1 MWHPSM
7 FLILLIDYAVS
18 LLIRSTHNVVH
29 RIPGTISLDLKTPS
43 TILSKACIFIN
54 VTKCSCTT
62 SFKDLQSF
70 NMDLPQQ
77 CLLSNAS
84 FWFTVQIFNLTN
96 PGIPSVSSKPIFI
109 PSLRGSLINTNTP
122 ITLVLCLT
130 VSDLLRADVLMMSL
144 LVQHQSLS
152 NSPSIVHEMLVI
164 VPDNEALE
172 ISKHFT
178 NENIVTRLRFQTII
192 VPESAL
198 FDNGGNSLFI
208 RSKYALQ
215 MALKLLA
222 SKLIH
227 TPYFITLDADVV
239 LLRPLKIEL
248 ILNQNGQGYYQPE
261 ARSIHLDWWLNS
273 SMLLGLQDQFDPNG
287 LGFGVTPAVM
297 STYGGL
303 EVIEAL
309 NQRFLDFPFD
319 AKSVFVTKLLSLYG
333 VAPQLRWTEYT
344 IYRLVLDRLNLFDL
358 LHTPELNES
367 KLHCNDVW
375 NSNQLP
381 WDYNAAIQSRCVF
394 SVIQSTAVSGAAAI
408 MQLRNQFMQARVE
421 L

>member
-1 MWHPSM
+1 M
-7 FLILLIDYAVS
+7 
-18 LLIRSTHNVVH
+18 
-29 RIPGTISLDLKTPS
+29 
-43 TILSKACIFIN
+43 
-54 VTKCSCTT
+54 
-62 SFKDLQSF
+62 
-70 NMDLPQQ
+70 
-77 CLLSNAS
+77 
-84 FWFTVQIFNLTN
+84 
-96 PGIPSVSSKPIFI
+96 
-109 PSLRGSLINTNTP
+109 
-122 ITLVLCLT
+122 
-130 VSDLLRADVLMMSL
+130 
-144 LVQHQSLS
+144 
-152 NSPSIVHEMLVI
+152 
-164 VPDNEALE
+164 
-172 ISKHFT
+172 
-178 NENIVTRLRFQTII
+178 
-192 VPESAL
+192 
-198 FDNGGNSLFI
+198 
-208 RSKYALQ
+208 
-215 MALKLLA
+215 
-222 SKLIH
+222 
-227 TPYFITLDADVV
+227 DADVV

-261 ARSIHLDWWLNS
+261 ARSIHLDWWKNS

-319 AKSVFVTKLLSLYG
+319 TKSVFVTKLLSLYG

-375 NSNQLP
+375 DSNQLP
-381 WDYNAAIQSRCVF
+381 WDYNAALQSRCVF

-421 L
+421 S

>member
-1 MWHPSM
+1 MWHPSILPI
-7 FLILLIDYAVS
+7 FLILLIEDTVS
-18 LLIRSTHNVVH
+18 YNIMQPLLIRSTHNVVH
-29 RIPGTISLDLKTPS
+29 RIPGAISLDLKTPS
-43 TILSKACIFIN
+43 TIISKACIFIN

-77 CLLSNAS
+77 CFSNAS

-109 PSLRGSLINTNTP
+109 PSLGGSLINTDTP

-130 VSDLLRADVLMMSL
+130 ASDLLRADVLMMSL

-198 FDNGGNSLFI
+198 FDNGSIFI
-208 RSKYALQ
+208 RSTYALS

-227 TPYFITLDADVV
+227 TPCRFSLPLTLTQ
-239 LLRPLKIEL
+239 LL
-248 ILNQNGQGYYQPE
+248 LN
-261 ARSIHLDWWLNS
+261 
-273 SMLLGLQDQFDPNG
+273 
-287 LGFGVTPAVM
+287 
-297 STYGGL
+297 TY
-303 EVIEAL
+303 
-309 NQRFLDFPFD
+309 
-319 AKSVFVTKLLSLYG
+319 
-333 VAPQLRWTEYT
+333 
-344 IYRLVLDRLNLFDL
+344 
-358 LHTPELNES
+358 
-367 KLHCNDVW
+367 
-375 NSNQLP
+375 
-381 WDYNAAIQSRCVF
+381 
-394 SVIQSTAVSGAAAI
+394 
-408 MQLRNQFMQARVE
+408 
-421 L
+421 